1 MRAGAL
7 CQCRL
12 EAEANAACKLCRE
25 MIASYQAVWIRN
37 GGEEGGKKKQDV
49 YAV

>member
-12 EAEANAACKLCRE
+12 EAETNAACKRCRE
-25 MIASYQAVWIRN
+25 MSVSYQAVWIRN
-37 GGEEGGKKKQDV
+37 GGEEGGRKQQDV

>member
-12 EAEANAACKLCRE
+12 EAEANAACKRCRE
-25 MIASYQAVWIRN
+25 MSVSYQAVWIRN
-37 GGEEGGKKKQDV
+37 
-49 YAV
+49 

>member
-7 CQCRL
+7 CQCHL

-25 MIASYQAVWIRN
+25 MIVSYQAVSIRK
-37 GGEEGGKKKQDV
+37 GGEEGGKIQQDV